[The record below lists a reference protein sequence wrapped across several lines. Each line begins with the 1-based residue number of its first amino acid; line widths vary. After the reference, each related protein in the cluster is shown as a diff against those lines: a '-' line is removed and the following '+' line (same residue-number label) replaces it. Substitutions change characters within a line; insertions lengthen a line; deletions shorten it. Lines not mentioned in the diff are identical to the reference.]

1 MRWLQTSR
9 AEESPSQK
17 NNPPPVVPVLVRSVL
32 RTGGGVGL
40 ERMTGYVLLQDI
52 RDVLPSCIILIVGL
66 AIMVLVIPYAFSSV
80 IKQIQMENALRNITS
95 NITKGEE
102 QQES

>member
-1 MRWLQTSR
+1 MAADVSGRGKSQS
-9 AEESPSQK
+9 EEQSSSCCSCTCK
-17 NNPPPVVPVLVRSVL
+17 VRS
-32 RTGGGVGL
+32 GGGGLGL

>member
-1 MRWLQTSR
+1 M
-9 AEESPSQK
+9 
-17 NNPPPVVPVLVRSVL
+17 
-32 RTGGGVGL
+32 
-40 ERMTGYVLLQDI
+40 QDI

-80 IKQIQMENALRNITS
+80 IKQIQMENSLRNITS

-102 QQES
+102 QQD

>member
-1 MRWLQTSR
+1 MAADVSGRGKSQS
-9 AEESPSQK
+9 EEQSSSCCSCTCK
-17 NNPPPVVPVLVRSVL
+17 V
-32 RTGGGVGL
+32 RTGGGGDL
-40 ERMTGYVLLQDI
+40 ERMTCYVLLQDI